1 MADSLETDLKQ
12 DDVQVEQ
19 ASEVLDKATV
29 SKIVERERMKAY
41 EKGKREAM
49 DAQQQ
54 SAQVQQPAPEQAPQ
68 QQQQMQQ
75 SGMAPE
81 DIQRMIA
88 EQLPQHMQNHIQQVQ
103 NKQAIESFVNKMQA
117 AEARY
122 PGIEQKLNDL
132 DYESLTPVVMMA
144 NNLDN
149 TADVMAELVD
159 NPSKMANLMTLM
171 YTQPKLAQREM
182 ANLSNSIKTNQA
194 AIAQEKSAQKPIG
207 QTKSSVNSGID
218 DHNLS
223 IQDLRK
229 MFRN

>member
-1 MADSLETDLKQ
+1 MTDSLEPDLQ
-12 DDVQVEQ
+12 DNVKVEDAPQ
-19 ASEVLDKATV
+19 EVLDKATV
-29 SKIVERERMKAY
+29 SKIIERERLKAY

-49 DAQQQ
+49 EQQQQ
-54 SAQVQQPAPEQAPQ
+54 SAPVQQPAPEQAPMQ
-68 QQQQMQQ
+68 QQQAP
-75 SGMAPE
+75 GMSPE
-81 DIQRMIA
+81 DIQRMIG

-117 AEARY
+117 AETRY
-122 PGIEQKLNDL
+122 PGIEAKLNDL
-132 DYESLTPVVMMA
+132 DYETLTPVVMMA

-149 TADVMAELVD
+149 TADIMAELVD
-159 NPSKMANLMTLM
+159 NPAKMANLMTLM

-182 ANLSNSIKTNQA
+182 SNLSNSIKQNQQA
-194 AIAQEKSAQKPIG
+194 LAQEKSAQKPIG

-229 MFRN
+229 MLSE